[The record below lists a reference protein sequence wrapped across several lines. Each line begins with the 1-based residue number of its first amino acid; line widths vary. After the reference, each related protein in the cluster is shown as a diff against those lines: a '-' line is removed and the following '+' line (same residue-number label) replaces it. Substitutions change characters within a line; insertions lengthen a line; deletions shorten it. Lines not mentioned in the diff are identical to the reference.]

1 MRFLVKV
8 TFPVEAGNAAAKKD
22 GVAAVRSI
30 LEEQKPEATYLLA
43 EGGKRTVILILNME
57 KESDLPRIAEPWFL
71 AFNADIEATPAMVP
85 EDLAEAGPNI
95 AAAVE
100 KYG

>member
-8 TFPVEAGNAAAKKD
+8 TLPVEAGNAAAKKD
-22 GVAAVRSI
+22 GFAAIRSI
-30 LEEQKPEATYLLA
+30 LEEQKPEAAYFIA

-57 KESDLPRIAEPWFL
+57 KESDLPQIAEPWFL

-85 EDLAEAGPNI
+85 EDLAEAGPHI